1 MKLET
6 VKKRLKGY
14 RSTEILNPNHSVVVF
29 ENGNILQSY
38 DSIIAVKLDKKI
50 YLGKD
55 WDYSK
60 TTGKFR
66 NMHLGTT
73 KKEVLEK
80 LETGEYKLLN

>member
-50 YLGKD
+50 YLGKN
-55 WDYSK
+55 WDYSR

-66 NMHLGTT
+66 NMHLGTN

-80 LETGEYKLLN
+80 LKTGEYKLLN